1 MFSVPCAGV
10 AHGTCYSPAWH
21 SLVLFVQPTLGHRAF
36 WDSPRPPGTGPFGLG
51 APGAHRT
58 PTPHLICCPQ
68 EPPRQL
74 TSDLVTLFPRG
85 SHPTS
90 RNVQTGR
97 TSIQEVWLSPPTPPH
112 TRLEGLQL
120 HEKLWRPSFGKD
132 DVGPQ
137 LPWGSLTGS
146 GVQLPPRCPPA
157 GPLPPGASLEPLS
170 HVQALP
176 GCEVASCT

>member
-1 MFSVPCAGV
+1 MCWGRPWHLLFPSL
-10 AHGTCYSPAWH
+10 AH
-21 SLVLFVQPTLGHRAF
+21 
-36 WDSPRPPGTGPFGLG
+36 
-51 APGAHRT
+51 PGAFCPAHPGSPCVLGFTQTTRHR
-58 PTPHLICCPQ
+58 PLWARCPGSPQDPPPHLICCPQ

-97 TSIQEVWLSPPTPPH
+97 TFIQEVWLSPPTPPH

-120 HEKLWRPSFGKD
+120 HEKLRRPRFGKD

-146 GVQLPPRCPPA
+146 RVRPPPRCPPA